1 MVMEMSKTYQYRK
14 VMKPLLERKR
24 RARINK
30 CLDDLKDLMVE
41 CLTQEGEHVTRLE
54 KADILEL
61 TVEHMRKLK
70 QRGNLALR
78 TTTLNAHVESF
89 RSGYVHAADQ
99 ISQVLLQQYMDDE
112 VKGKLMKFLSSR
124 LMDMQHNVLIHSST
138 NTSSSSPAMQKTFFD
153 NVIFREQT
161 KSQQSTTSLPQYP
174 SNPTKIT
181 NPAAPLQMDTNTT
194 MTTDDL
200 KENDMIDIVTV
211 DNCCN
216 SLDSHSQLSNDSNN
230 SEVVWRPW
238 QMEAKEM
245 CKI

>member
-78 TTTLNAHVESF
+78 TTTTLNAHVESF

-99 ISQVLLQQYMDDE
+99 ISQVLLQQYIGDE

-124 LMDMQHNVLIHSST
+124 LMDMQHNLLMHT
-138 NTSSSSPAMQKTFFD
+138 NTTSAMQKSFID
-153 NVIFREQT
+153 NIIFMDSKPVT
-161 KSQQSTTSLPQYP
+161 P
-174 SNPTKIT
+174 
-181 NPAAPLQMDTNTT
+181 PAAIAVGATPSVTSSIPITSPHCT
-194 MTTDDL
+194 IDDA

-211 DNCCN
+211 DNN
-216 SLDSHSQLSNDSNN
+216 ANNSMSMDTNSVSSLDTNN
-230 SEVVWRPW
+230 SDTVWRPW
-238 QMEAKEM
+238 QKEAKEL
-245 CKI
+245 